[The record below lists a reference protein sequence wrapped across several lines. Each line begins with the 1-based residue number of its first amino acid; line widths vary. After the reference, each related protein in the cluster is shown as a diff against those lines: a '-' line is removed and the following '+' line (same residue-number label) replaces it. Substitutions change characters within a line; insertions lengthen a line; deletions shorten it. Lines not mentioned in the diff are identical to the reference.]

1 MSIYMLFLGTVIHL
15 YIFIEVGASS
25 VPINLF
31 SNQDKTFT
39 YGGNSFSFLST
50 LIPVNSI
57 NYIDAGSSLNV
68 ADGSILGGNNI
79 IDDLLNKNQEQFNL
93 TENKKVLKLDNETN
107 RDDNSII
114 IDYGAYSS
122 SNPKQTSSTVNN
134 NDNLKLKV
142 ENLGPLGEVAE
153 MHTNNHILSNVN
165 NQFGHNSRHYNNYQI
180 GPNANAIPSQVG
192 HHKSKYQHLSSSS
205 NPYANTL
212 NLNYIHSLLTKPPNS
227 NSLSSLIQSATSSAS
242 AASSSSLSA
251 SSYGFT
257 LQNNL
262 VNNIGNSVGGNGYMA
277 HPYSSSPSSLT
288 PINGIHQTPQQKQ
301 QNQFALQEQFYNSPI
316 NISSN
321 SIEDSSNSNN
331 NNRMCGKQQIGAREP
346 RIVGGNNT
354 YEGEFPWAVSIQR
367 HGNHHCGGV
376 IVGRRWILT
385 AAHCVRN
392 QLVGNLVVRTGGHT
406 LTRSSNHIN
415 SHLERDY
422 LVDQIIM
429 HGDFSRYD
437 NLTASQMKSSANTN
451 NADIALLR
459 LKYDVHWNEFAWP
472 VCFPNK
478 DAGNFSGH
486 DAVVIGWGKLNEKS
500 EDFSN
505 ELQKVK
511 LTIIDNKVCQN
522 WFRQAGRDMPID
534 DRIICAG
541 FKSGGKDACH
551 GDSGGPLLSKINGHY
566 VVVGVV
572 STGIG
577 CARPLLPGLYSRV
590 SSYIG
595 WLESYVD

>member
-1 MSIYMLFLGTVIHL
+1 MLFLGTIIHL
-15 YIFIEVGASS
+15 YIIIKVGALSA
-25 VPINLF
+25 PINLF
-31 SNQDKTFT
+31 NNQDKSFT
-39 YGGNSFSFLST
+39 YGGYPPYVFLST
-50 LIPVNSI
+50 LIPVNNI
-57 NYIDAGSSLNV
+57 NNIGAGSTLNI
-68 ADGSILGGNNI
+68 AGGSILGGSNI
-79 IDDLLNKNQEQFNL
+79 IDDLLSKSQEQLNIKTNYES
-93 TENKKVLKLDNETN
+93 TENKAIKPDSETN
-107 RDDNSII
+107 RDDNSIV
-114 IDYGAYSS
+114 IDS
-122 SNPKQTSSTVNN
+122 SNPAQTGSTANN
-134 NDNLKLKV
+134 IITKV
-142 ENLGPLGEVAE
+142 DESLEELAEIAE
-153 MHTNNHILSNVN
+153 MHTNNHKLSNIN
-165 NQFGHNSRHYNNYQI
+165 NQFGHNSRHYNNYQTSS
-180 GPNANAIPSQVG
+180 NSNEIPSLIG

-205 NPYANTL
+205 NPYANTF
-212 NLNYIHSLLTKPPNS
+212 NLNYIHSLLTKPS
-227 NSLSSLIQSATSSAS
+227 STNSLSSLIKPTSSTS
-242 AASSSSLSA
+242 SA
-251 SSYGFT
+251 SSYGFA
-257 LQNNL
+257 LQNNSG
-262 VNNIGNSVGGNGYMA
+262 NNGNSGSGFTAN
-277 HPYSSSPSSLT
+277 HYSPAPSLLSS
-288 PINGIHQTPQQKQ
+288 INSIHQVPQQKQ
-301 QNQFALQEQFYNSPI
+301 QNQPQQNHLAFQEHLYSSSI

-321 SIEDSSNSNN
+321 TIEDSNISSK
-331 NNRMCGKQQIGAREP
+331 RVCGRQQVVVREP

-392 QLVGNLVVRTGGHT
+392 QLVGNLIVRTGGHT